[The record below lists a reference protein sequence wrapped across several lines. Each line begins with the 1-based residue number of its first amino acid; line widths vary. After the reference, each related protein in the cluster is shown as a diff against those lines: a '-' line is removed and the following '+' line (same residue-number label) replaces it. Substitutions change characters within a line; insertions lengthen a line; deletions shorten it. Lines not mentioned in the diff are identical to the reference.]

1 MAHGQPSEPAPPEAA
16 LAKLAERV
24 ASHLPG
30 WRVRSATMAAPGR
43 LEEEAAALADGA
55 LVYPFFM
62 AGGYFVTGVLP
73 GRIDTGRLNVLD
85 PLGLEPGLPAVAVA
99 ALGAGPRQV
108 VLAAHGSARGK
119 AAGEAAWSFAERLAR
134 LMPQTAISLGFVEQ
148 APGVAEAAGG
158 LDNDAVCLPWLAFPG
173 GHFQE
178 DVPQA
183 LAEAGFSGRLLPVL
197 GLAEGVP
204 ALIAASLLAA
214 SQKDIA
220 A

>member
-1 MAHGQPSEPAPPEAA
+1 MAHGQPSSPAPPEAA
-16 LAKLAERV
+16 LAKLAEHV
-24 ASHLPG
+24 AGHLPG

-43 LEEEAAALADGA
+43 LEDEAAALADGA

-73 GRIDTGRLNVLD
+73 GRIDSGRLRMLD
-85 PLGLEPGLPAVAVA
+85 PLGLEPGLPAVAAA

-134 LMPQTAISLGFVEQ
+134 LMPQTAISVGFVEQ
-148 APGVAEAAGG
+148 APSVAEAAGG
-158 LDNDAVCLPWLAFPG
+158 LDSDALCLPWLAFPG
-173 GHFQE
+173 GHFQQ

-214 SQKDIA
+214 SEKDIA

>member
-1 MAHGQPSEPAPPEAA
+1 
-16 LAKLAERV
+16 
-24 ASHLPG
+24 
-30 WRVRSATMAAPGR
+30 
-43 LEEEAAALADGA
+43 
-55 LVYPFFM
+55 
-62 AGGYFVTGVLP
+62 
-73 GRIDTGRLNVLD
+73 
-85 PLGLEPGLPAVAVA
+85 LPAVAVA